1 MSFGKHFKNN
11 DFTLYEEN
19 GDIFSLHMKFNNFFR
34 NQNLPAM
41 VGGGKKNHL
50 NINNGLSVPLGL
62 ALLNKQGDTTGYQDI
77 HNRNKEGRNLDGG
90 VLKEVIY
97 SKLLALADSRN
108 QKKLNRKTK
117 KKTFLK
123 KRSQKNNNF
132 LKKINKKSK
141 GIKTN
146 KKKEIKKLNKR
157 SNRKTR
163 KI

>member
-62 ALLNKQGDTTGYQDI
+62 ALLNKQGDTAGYHAI

-90 VLKEVIY
+90 VLKEDIY
-97 SKLLALADSRN
+97 SKLLSLADSRN
-108 QKKLNRKTK
+108 QKKSNRKTK

-123 KRSQKNNNF
+123 KRSRK
-132 LKKINKKSK
+132 NKKK

-146 KKKEIKKLNKR
+146 KKKIKKLNKR

>member
-19 GDIFSLHMKFNNFFR
+19 GDIFGLHMKFNNFFR

-41 VGGGKKNHL
+41 VGGGKRNHL

-77 HNRNKEGRNLDGG
+77 HNRNREGRNLDGG
-90 VLKEVIY
+90 VLKEDIY
-97 SKLLALADSRN
+97 SKLLSLADSRN
-108 QKKLNRKTK
+108 QKKSNRKTK
-117 KKTFLK
+117 KKGIKT
-123 KRSQKNNNF
+123 
-132 LKKINKKSK
+132 NKK

-146 KKKEIKKLNKR
+146 KKKEIKTNKKSQR
-157 SNRKTR
+157 RKTR

>member
-41 VGGGKKNHL
+41 VGGGKNHL

-62 ALLNKQGDTTGYQDI
+62 ALLNKQGDTAGYHAI

-90 VLKEVIY
+90 VLKEDIY
-97 SKLLALADSRN
+97 SKLLSLADSRN
-108 QKKLNRKTK
+108 QKKSNRKTK

-123 KRSQKNNNF
+123 KRSQKN
-132 LKKINKKSK
+132 K
-141 GIKTN
+141 N

>member
-11 DFTLYEEN
+11 DFTLYEKN

-41 VGGGKKNHL
+41 VGGGKRNHL

-77 HNRNKEGRNLDGG
+77 HNRNREGRNLDGG
-90 VLKEVIY
+90 VLKEDIY
-97 SKLLALADSRN
+97 SKLLSLADSRN
-108 QKKLNRKTK
+108 QKKSNRKTK
-117 KKTFLK
+117 KKGIKT
-123 KRSQKNNNF
+123 
-132 LKKINKKSK
+132 NKK

-146 KKKEIKKLNKR
+146 KKKEIKTNKKSQR
-157 SNRKTR
+157 RKTR

>member
-41 VGGGKKNHL
+41 VGGGKRNHL

-77 HNRNKEGRNLDGG
+77 HNRNREGRNLDGG
-90 VLKEVIY
+90 VLKEDIY
-97 SKLLALADSRN
+97 SKLLSLADSRN
-108 QKKLNRKTK
+108 QKK
-117 KKTFLK
+117 
-123 KRSQKNNNF
+123 
-132 LKKINKKSK
+132 
-141 GIKTN
+141 
-146 KKKEIKKLNKR
+146 
-157 SNRKTR
+157 SNRKTW
-163 KI
+163 

>member
-41 VGGGKKNHL
+41 VGGGKRNHL

-77 HNRNKEGRNLDGG
+77 HNRNREGRNLDGG
-90 VLKEVIY
+90 VLKEDIY
-97 SKLLALADSRN
+97 SKLLSLADSRN
-108 QKKLNRKTK
+108 QKKSNRKTK
-117 KKTFLK
+117 KKKELK
-123 KRSQKNNNF
+123 QIKKE
-132 LKKINKKSK
+132 LKQI
-141 GIKTN
+141 
-146 KKKEIKKLNKR
+146 KKKK
-157 SNRKTR
+157 
-163 KI
+163 

>member
-62 ALLNKQGDTTGYQDI
+62 ALLNKQGDTSGYQDI
-77 HNRNKEGRNLDGG
+77 HNRNREGRNLDGG
-90 VLKEVIY
+90 VLKEDIY
-97 SKLLALADSRN
+97 SKLLSLADSRN
-108 QKKLNRKTK
+108 QKKSNRKTK
-117 KKTFLK
+117 KMTFLK
-123 KRSQKNNNF
+123 KRSPKNNNF

>member
-41 VGGGKKNHL
+41 VGGGKNHL

-62 ALLNKQGDTTGYQDI
+62 ALLNKQGDTAGYHAI

-132 LKKINKKSK
+132 LKKRSQKNK
-141 GIKTN
+141 N

>member
-41 VGGGKKNHL
+41 VGGGKKKHL

-62 ALLNKQGDTTGYQDI
+62 ALLNKQGDTSGYQDI
-77 HNRNKEGRNLDGG
+77 HNRNREGRNLDGG

-108 QKKLNRKTK
+108 QKKSNRKTK

-123 KRSQKNNNF
+123 KRSPKNNNF

>member
-62 ALLNKQGDTTGYQDI
+62 ALLNKQGDTAGYQDI

-123 KRSQKNNNF
+123 KRSQK
-132 LKKINKKSK
+132 KKEK
-141 GIKTN
+141 KTN
-146 KKKEIKKLNKR
+146 KKKIKKIK
-157 SNRKTR
+157 K
-163 KI
+163 K

>member
-41 VGGGKKNHL
+41 VGGGKRNHL

-77 HNRNKEGRNLDGG
+77 HNRNREGRNLDGG
-90 VLKEVIY
+90 VLKEDIY
-97 SKLLALADSRN
+97 SKLLSLADSRN
-108 QKKLNRKTK
+108 KKKSNRKTK

-123 KRSQKNNNF
+123 KRSQKN
-132 LKKINKKSK
+132 KNKNK
-141 GIKTN
+141 N

>member
-41 VGGGKKNHL
+41 VGGGNHL

-62 ALLNKQGDTTGYQDI
+62 ALLNKQADTAGYHDI
-77 HNRNKEGRNLDGG
+77 HNRNKGSRNLDGG
-90 VLKEVIY
+90 VLKEDIY
-97 SKLLALADSRN
+97 SKLLSLADSRN
-108 QKKLNRKTK
+108 QKKSNRKTK

-123 KRSQKNNNF
+123 KRSQKN
-132 LKKINKKSK
+132 KNK
-141 GIKTN
+141 N

>member
-41 VGGGKKNHL
+41 VGGGKNHL

-62 ALLNKQGDTTGYQDI
+62 ALLNKQGDTAGYHDI
-77 HNRNKEGRNLDGG
+77 HNRNREGRNLDGG
-90 VLKEVIY
+90 VLKEDIY
-97 SKLLALADSRN
+97 SKLLSLADSRN
-108 QKKLNRKTK
+108 QKKSNRKTR

-123 KRSQKNNNF
+123 KRSQKN
-132 LKKINKKSK
+132 KKK

-146 KKKEIKKLNKR
+146 KKKIKKLNKR

>member
-41 VGGGKKNHL
+41 VGGGKRNHL

-77 HNRNKEGRNLDGG
+77 HNRNREGRNLDGG
-90 VLKEVIY
+90 VLKEDIY
-97 SKLLALADSRN
+97 SKLLSLADSRN
-108 QKKLNRKTK
+108 QKKSNRKTK
-117 KKTFLK
+117 KKGIKT
-123 KRSQKNNNF
+123 
-132 LKKINKKSK
+132 NKK

-146 KKKEIKKLNKR
+146 KKKEIKTNKKSQR
-157 SNRKTR
+157 RKTR